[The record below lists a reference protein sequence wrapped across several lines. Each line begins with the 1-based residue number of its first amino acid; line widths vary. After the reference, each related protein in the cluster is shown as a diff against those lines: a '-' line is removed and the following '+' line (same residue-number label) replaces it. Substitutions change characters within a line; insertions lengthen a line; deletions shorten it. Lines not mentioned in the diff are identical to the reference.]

1 MKGRERERMEKR
13 GIRSYT
19 CEEIYKFRCKHGT
32 IRRSVTKIASRSSA
46 SRSLKL
52 GAHTHTHTH
61 THTRNRVHWL
71 EKKISNQLHIRST
84 DQIQVT
90 EKQAE
95 TAP

>member
-61 THTRNRVHWL
+61 EIGFIGL
-71 EKKISNQLHIRST
+71 KKKYRISSIFGPP
-84 DQIQVT
+84 I
-90 EKQAE
+90 KFK
-95 TAP
+95 